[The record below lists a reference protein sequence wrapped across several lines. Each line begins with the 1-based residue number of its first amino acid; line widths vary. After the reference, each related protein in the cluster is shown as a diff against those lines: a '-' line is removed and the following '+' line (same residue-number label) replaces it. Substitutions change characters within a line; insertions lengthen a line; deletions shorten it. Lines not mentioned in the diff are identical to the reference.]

1 MIVDLATFTIIHT
14 AISLLALLAGIP
26 VVAALFRGRVSAA
39 WTAIFL
45 VLAIITTV
53 TGFLF
58 PIHGLTPALITGV
71 LASLVL
77 AVVLLA
83 RGRLASNGARRVY
96 AAGIVASLYFLV
108 FVTIAQAFNKIAP
121 LHALAPNGSE
131 PPFAI
136 VQVLVLMLFL
146 VIGIAAARRFR
157 YGTSSFR

>member
-1 MIVDLATFTIIHT
+1 MIVDLATFTLIHT
-14 AISLLALLAGIP
+14 ALSLLALLAGIP
-26 VVAALFRGRVSAA
+26 VVAALLRGRVAGV
-39 WTAIFL
+39 WTATFL
-45 VLAIITTV
+45 VLAIATSV

-77 AVVLLA
+77 AVVLVA
-83 RGRLASNGARRVY
+83 RGRLTGNGARRVY
-96 AAGIVASLYFLV
+96 AAGMVASLYFLV

-121 LHALAPNGSE
+121 LRALAPSGTE

-136 VQVLVLMLFL
+136 VQLVVLIGFL
-146 VIGIAAARRFR
+146 ILGFAAARRFR